1 MIIKKSVASLLC
13 IYALTSYS
21 AGGELITF
29 SPAFYAGVAGG
40 YGSTTWQGLVPAEE
54 NQNMALSMSTP
65 IDVHEGG
72 GVWGLFAGYEF
83 TPALA
88 AEFTYMRYPKA
99 RVSFDEN
106 SLFAFDNDQI
116 QEFTTKTESA
126 GLMAKIM
133 LPVFNTP
140 LRLYSAAGIADVHR
154 NDMLIN
160 NWRLSPAF
168 SVGGNY
174 RFSQHIMAELV
185 GNYTAGYGESQLNP
199 TETYFPFLYS
209 VTARLAWRF

>member
-1 MIIKKSVASLLC
+1 MAS
-13 IYALTSYS
+13 SH
-21 AGGELITF
+21 
-29 SPAFYAGVAGG
+29 AFYAGLAGG
-40 YGSTTWQGLVPAEE
+40 YGSTTWQGLVPSEE

-65 IDVHEGG
+65 VNVHEGG
-72 GVWGLFAGYEF
+72 GVWGAFAGYEF
-83 TPALA
+83 TNTFAI
-88 AEFTYMRYPKA
+88 EFAYSRYPKA
-99 RVSFDEN
+99 QVSFDEN
-106 SLFAFDNDQI
+106 SLFAFDNDQT
-116 QEFTTKTESA
+116 QAFKTQTESA
-126 GLMAKIM
+126 GLIAKIM

-160 NWRLSPAF
+160 DWRLSPIF

-174 RFSQHIMAELV
+174 RISHHLMAELA

-209 VTARLAWRF
+209 ITARLAWRF